1 MTSSQ
6 SPVGI
11 LGGTFDPIHLGHL
24 AVAEAACAALGLA
37 EVLFI
42 PSHHPPHRRIEPH
55 ASGYHRFAMLA
66 LALADRPALSEP
78 SKGERRVEGPG
89 FLVSDVE
96 LLASSWSY
104 TSVTLRRL
112 HEAAFD
118 ALQLFFITGADAFAE
133 IASWNDYPAILD
145 LANFA
150 VVSRPGYP
158 AASLPEQLP
167 MLRDRM
173 TMRQAAAVDHAV
185 GKAGITKIWLVQA
198 VTPDVSSTE
207 VRRRA
212 RAGESLEGLVPTAV
226 EQYIERHH
234 LYR

>member
-1 MTSSQ
+1 MTSSHL
-6 SPVGI
+6 PVGI
-11 LGGTFDPIHLGHL
+11 LGGTFDPVHLGHL
-24 AVAEAACAALGLA
+24 AAADAACTALGLA

-42 PSHHPPHRRIEPH
+42 PSHHPPHRRVEPL

-66 LALADRPALSEP
+66 LALADRP
-78 SKGERRVEGPG
+78 R
-89 FLVSDVE
+89 FLVSDAE
-96 LLASSWSY
+96 LLASAWSY

-133 IASWNDYPAILD
+133 IATWNDYPAILD

-150 VVSRPGYP
+150 VVSRPGHP
-158 AASLPEQLP
+158 AAGLPEQLP

-173 TMRQAAAVDHAV
+173 AMRQGEGADHAA
-185 GKAGITKIWLVQA
+185 GKAGGTRIWLVQA

-212 RAGESLEGLVPTAV
+212 RAGEPLDGLVPIAV
-226 EQYIERHH
+226 ERYIERHH

>member
-1 MTSSQ
+1 MTSSHL
-6 SPVGI
+6 PVGI
-11 LGGTFDPIHLGHL
+11 LGGTFDPVHLGHL
-24 AVAEAACAALGLA
+24 AAADAACTALGLA

-42 PSHHPPHRRIEPH
+42 PSHHPPHRRVEPL

-66 LALADRPALSEP
+66 LALADRP
-78 SKGERRVEGPG
+78 R
-89 FLVSDVE
+89 FLVSDAE
-96 LLASSWSY
+96 LLASTWSY

-133 IASWNDYPAILD
+133 IATWNDYPAILD

-150 VVSRPGYP
+150 VVSRPGHP
-158 AASLPEQLP
+158 AAGLPEQLP

-173 TMRQAAAVDHAV
+173 AMRQGEGADHAA
-185 GKAGITKIWLVQA
+185 GKAGGTRIWLVQA

-212 RAGESLEGLVPTAV
+212 RAGKPLDGLVPIAV
-226 EQYIERHH
+226 ERYIERHH